1 MARRAAGIAG
11 MVALA
16 ASTLAAL
23 VPASGATAQTGGVV
37 TTDTFRM
44 LTYNVAG
51 LPEPLS
57 SSDSDVNS
65 PLISPKLN
73 GYDLVLLQEDW
84 ADPVPPLEAVDFH
97 HDDITSAVTHPHRTS
112 PAPNPFSGDPRRP
125 SALVSDGLNALSVF
139 PLGPPDRQ
147 MWAGC
152 FGGLDTADGGAGD
165 CLALKGFFMT
175 RLTLANGVEVD
186 LYDLHGEAGG
196 TATDQQLQADD
207 YAQLAAYVQTHSA
220 GRAVILAG
228 DTNLHTDG
236 THPDASGTA
245 DRDIWE
251 AFQAATG
258 LSDVCDV
265 VACGADGDEI
275 DKVAFRSGGG
285 VTLVPT
291 SHRFERDVFVRGDGA
306 PLSDHD
312 ALAVDFQWTGT
323 VLPTTTTT
331 SATSPTSTTATRPVA
346 VTPAF
351 TG

>member
-196 TATDQQLQADD
+196 TATDQALQEDD
-207 YAQLAAYVQTHSA
+207 YAQLADYVQQHSV

-236 THPDASGTA
+236 THPDASGSA
-245 DRDIWE
+245 DRDIWD
-251 AFQAATG
+251 AFQATTG
-258 LSDVCDV
+258 LQDVCDV
-265 VACGADGDEI
+265 VACGADADEI

-285 VTLVPT
+285 VTLSPT
-291 SHRFERDVFVRGDGA
+291 SHRFERDVFVRGDGE

-312 ALAVDFQWTGT
+312 ALAVDFAWTGT

-331 SATSPTSTTATRPVA
+331 TTSTTVTTTAATAPT
-346 VTPAF
+346 VTAAF